1 MIMIEKEIQK
11 NNRHSQTPKTAAK
24 RRKSRPKVYE
34 VLTLTVFAVL
44 VCLLLFILTAGLLT
58 PNNRVKAARAYAK
71 QTQTAV
77 AVYPTATPFLPD
89 GATEV
94 TSDIIATPEPGATD
108 PKPDQ
113 EGEPTPTIK
122 TYQKPEGQVNV
133 LLLGSDVRPD
143 DGGFR
148 TDIIVWVS
156 LNPKGEFV
164 SAISFPRDLFVQIP
178 GMGENRINTA
188 FPSGGFDLLADTFEI
203 NFGVRPDHY
212 IMVDFNGFKSV
223 INNLGGIEV
232 QTAQNL
238 TDSCA
243 KWINASGM
251 CSVGP
256 GTVHMNGEVALWYAR
271 SRYSTNDIDR
281 ARRAQEVIEAIFQ
294 RLMSLDV
301 ILKAPDLYDAY
312 KTYVQTDISMNNV
325 LPLLPLASKINE
337 NGDIR
342 NHVIGYD
349 LAYDWITYQ
358 GAQVLVPDISG
369 IRALMAEALA
379 LE

>member
-1 MIMIEKEIQK
+1 MMKNEIH
-11 NNRHSQTPKTAAK
+11 NNHQNTQRRVTSSRRR
-24 RRKSRPKVYE
+24 RRKPKAYE
-34 VLTLTVFAVL
+34 VFTLVVFAIL
-44 VCLLLFILTAGLLT
+44 VCLFLFILTAGLLT
-58 PNNRVKAARAYAK
+58 PNSRVKAARAYAN

-77 AVYPTATPFLPD
+77 ATFPTPTPFLPD
-89 GATEV
+89 GATEI
-94 TSDIIATPEPGATD
+94 TSVISTPEPGA
-108 PKPDQ
+108 PAPPPPDQ
-113 EGEPTPTIK
+113 DNKPSPTTF

-133 LLLGSDVRPD
+133 LLLGSDIRPD
-143 DGGFR
+143 DSGFR
-148 TDIIVWVS
+148 TDVIVWVS

-164 SAISFPRDLFVQIP
+164 SAVSFPRDLFVQIP

-188 FPSGGFDLLADTFEI
+188 FPTGGFDLLSDTFEI

-238 TDSCA
+238 TDTCA
-243 KWINASGM
+243 KWINSSGM
-251 CSVGP
+251 CSAGP
-256 GTVHMNGEVALWYAR
+256 GPVHMNGEVALWYAR

-281 ARRAQEVIEAIFQ
+281 ARRAQEVIEAIFH

-301 ILKAPDLYDAY
+301 ILRAPDLYNAY
-312 KTYVQTDISMNNV
+312 TTYVQTDIGISHV
-325 LPLLPLASKINE
+325 LPLLPFASKINE
-337 NGDIR
+337 TGAIR
-342 NHVIGYD
+342 NYIVGYD

-358 GAQVLVPDISG
+358 GAQVLVPDIEG
-369 IRALMAEALA
+369 IRNLMIEALA